1 MARYMNA
8 LTQLVRDEEGAT
20 AVEYG
25 IMIGFIALAII
36 TAVAAVGR
44 STANMFNGVNSRLN

>member
-1 MARYMNA
+1 MARFTNA
-8 LTQLVRDEEGAT
+8 LVQLVRDEEGAT